1 MAAPPTRDGPR
12 VNEEIR
18 IPQVRLIDQDGEM
31 QGVLTVREAMQRAFA
46 VGLDLV
52 EISPNAD
59 PPVCKILDFGKFKY
73 EQQKK
78 RNEAKKKQKVIEIKE
93 IKVRPNIDENDY
105 QVKMRAMKSF
115 IEEGDKVKVT
125 LRFRGREMAHQDI
138 GVRVLERIRAEM
150 DTDVQGGANA
160 ADGKPPDGDGAV
172 AEVAAGRRVHPRR
185 GSAIRSSH
193 WTPGHISAAHLAN
206 KSQRPPHWSSQS
218 DISSSG
224 DPRQKQSF
232 QVRWQRNSSWDHSA
246 CEWFDTTPIDGE
258 ITSAR

>member
-31 QGVLTVREAMQRAFA
+31 QGVMTAREAMQRAFS

-78 RNEAKKKQKVIEIKE
+78 KNEAKKKQKVIEIKE

-150 DTDVQGGANA
+150 DTTSKVEQM
-160 ADGKPPDGDGAV
+160 
-172 AEVAAGRRVHPRR
+172 PRMENR
-185 GSAIRSSH
+185 QMVMVLS
-193 WTPGHISAAHLAN
+193 
-206 KSQRPPHWSSQS
+206 
-218 DISSSG
+218 
-224 DPRQKQSF
+224 PR
-232 QVRWQRNSSWDHSA
+232 
-246 CEWFDTTPIDGE
+246 
-258 ITSAR
+258 

>member
-1 MAAPPTRDGPR
+1 MQAPPTRDGPR

-18 IPQVRLIDQDGEM
+18 VPQVRLIDQDGEM
-31 QGVLTVREAMQRAFA
+31 MGVMTARDAMLRAFA

-59 PPVCKILDFGKFKY
+59 PPVCKILDYGKFKY

-150 DTDVQGGANA
+150 DLTTKVEQM
-160 ADGKPPDGDGAV
+160 
-172 AEVAAGRRVHPRR
+172 PRLENR
-185 GSAIRSSH
+185 QMVMVLS
-193 WTPGHISAAHLAN
+193 
-206 KSQRPPHWSSQS
+206 
-218 DISSSG
+218 
-224 DPRQKQSF
+224 PR
-232 QVRWQRNSSWDHSA
+232 
-246 CEWFDTTPIDGE
+246 
-258 ITSAR
+258 

>member
-1 MAAPPTRDGPR
+1 MQAPPTRDGPR

-18 IPQVRLIDQDGEM
+18 VPQVRLIDQDGEM
-31 QGVLTVREAMQRAFA
+31 MGVMSARDAMLKAFG

-59 PPVCKILDFGKFKY
+59 PPVCKILDYGKFKY

-115 IEEGDKVKVT
+115 IDEGDKVKVT

-138 GVRVLERIRAEM
+138 GVRVLERIRSEM
-150 DTDVQGGANA
+150 DLTTKVEQM
-160 ADGKPPDGDGAV
+160 
-172 AEVAAGRRVHPRR
+172 PRLENR
-185 GSAIRSSH
+185 QMVMVLS
-193 WTPGHISAAHLAN
+193 
-206 KSQRPPHWSSQS
+206 
-218 DISSSG
+218 
-224 DPRQKQSF
+224 PR
-232 QVRWQRNSSWDHSA
+232 
-246 CEWFDTTPIDGE
+246 
-258 ITSAR
+258 

>member
-1 MAAPPTRDGPR
+1 MTAPPNREGPR

-31 QGVLTVREAMQRAFA
+31 QGVMSAREALMRAYQ

-78 RNEAKKKQKVIEIKE
+78 KNEAKKKQKVIEIKE

-125 LRFRGREMAHQDI
+125 LRFRGREMAHQELGTQLLDR
-138 GVRVLERIRAEM
+138 VRTDTATLAKVEQEPKFEGRQMIMVLA
-150 DTDVQGGANA
+150 
-160 ADGKPPDGDGAV
+160 
-172 AEVAAGRRVHPRR
+172 PR
-185 GSAIRSSH
+185 
-193 WTPGHISAAHLAN
+193 
-206 KSQRPPHWSSQS
+206 
-218 DISSSG
+218 
-224 DPRQKQSF
+224 
-232 QVRWQRNSSWDHSA
+232 
-246 CEWFDTTPIDGE
+246 
-258 ITSAR
+258 

>member
-31 QGVLTVREAMQRAFA
+31 QGVLTAREAIQRAFA

-115 IEEGDKVKVT
+115 IDEGDKVKVT

-150 DTDVQGGANA
+150 DTTSKVEQM
-160 ADGKPPDGDGAV
+160 
-172 AEVAAGRRVHPRR
+172 PRMENR
-185 GSAIRSSH
+185 QMVMVLS
-193 WTPGHISAAHLAN
+193 
-206 KSQRPPHWSSQS
+206 
-218 DISSSG
+218 
-224 DPRQKQSF
+224 PR
-232 QVRWQRNSSWDHSA
+232 
-246 CEWFDTTPIDGE
+246 
-258 ITSAR
+258 

>member
-31 QGVLTVREAMQRAFA
+31 QGVLTVREAMQRAYA

-78 RNEAKKKQKVIEIKE
+78 KNEAKKKQKVIEIKE

-115 IEEGDKVKVT
+115 IDDGDKVKVT

-150 DTDVQGGANA
+150 DTTSKVEQM
-160 ADGKPPDGDGAV
+160 
-172 AEVAAGRRVHPRR
+172 PRMENR
-185 GSAIRSSH
+185 QMVMVLS
-193 WTPGHISAAHLAN
+193 
-206 KSQRPPHWSSQS
+206 
-218 DISSSG
+218 
-224 DPRQKQSF
+224 PR
-232 QVRWQRNSSWDHSA
+232 
-246 CEWFDTTPIDGE
+246 
-258 ITSAR
+258 